1 MRPNSKD
8 RGPVNSSKD
17 RPRQLRDVFLSHGW
31 ILEADFPHTPR
42 MQHCDAQVRAAAP
55 ARALRPIFVITSSVT
70 EPEQEPNARHPPPP
84 SYSSPY
90 HSPYCTLASPAPPP
104 PDCCSCSDVQGT
116 FRRRRRARRGRGA
129 GSTRRG
135 ALRGRPR
142 RVAAARRVVP
152 HADRP
157 GARLRPRR

>member
-1 MRPNSKD
+1 VRPNSKD

-70 EPEQEPNARHPPPP
+70 EPEQEPNARHPPHPP
-84 SYSSPY
+84 TPLPTTHPTVLSLPRA
-90 HSPYCTLASPAPPP
+90 PPARLLQLQRCPGHVPPP
-104 PDCCSCSDVQGT
+104 PPRAT
-116 FRRRRRARRGRGA
+116 RARRR
-129 GSTRRG
+129 
-135 ALRGRPR
+135 
-142 RVAAARRVVP
+142 
-152 HADRP
+152 
-157 GARLRPRR
+157 

>member
-70 EPEQEPNARHPPPP
+70 EPEQEPNARHPPHPP
-84 SYSSPY
+84 TPLPTTHPTVLRAERDARAAQCNYLRVLCDETLEELSVSACDKVHTPPYCSPY
-90 HSPYCTLASPAPPP
+90 RSP
-104 PDCCSCSDVQGT
+104 
-116 FRRRRRARRGRGA
+116 
-129 GSTRRG
+129 
-135 ALRGRPR
+135 
-142 RVAAARRVVP
+142 
-152 HADRP
+152 
-157 GARLRPRR
+157 